1 MKTPDTWRQFADEH
15 AHSLA
20 LSQALQASIQDLL
33 ARQNRMVL
41 ALSGGQSPRAM
52 MALLSQ
58 ANLDWSRVTV
68 QWVDE
73 RLLTR
78 HHPDSNSELIE
89 QALLQH
95 EAAQAQWCNVLP
107 LLDGE
112 ARVLDTA
119 EQQKVLQAALAAY
132 QTPDI
137 VVLGMG
143 TDGHTASLFANA
155 PQFAAAMDAHQ
166 TQPLLIVEPPSAPY
180 ARISMTLAAILQAKM
195 LYIGAYGAE
204 KQVLLQQIMLTED
217 RQWPIAWVLDTAE
230 QQKVLQAALAAYQ
243 TPDIVVLGMGTDGH
257 TASLFA
263 NAPQFAA
270 AMDAH
275 QTQPLLIVE
284 PPSAPYARI
293 SMTLAAILQAK
304 MLYIGAYGAEKQ
316 VLLQQIMLTEDRQ
329 WPIAWVLQGAQDVPV
344 HVFA

>member
-180 ARISMTLAAILQAKM
+180 ARISMTLAAILQAQM
-195 LYIGAYGAE
+195 LYLAAYGAE
-204 KQVLLQQIMLTED
+204 KQALLQK
-217 RQWPIAWVLDTAE
+217 AV
-230 QQKVLQAALAAYQ
+230 
-243 TPDIVVLGMGTDGH
+243 
-257 TASLFA
+257 
-263 NAPQFAA
+263 
-270 AMDAH
+270 
-275 QTQPLLIVE
+275 
-284 PPSAPYARI
+284 
-293 SMTLAAILQAK
+293 
-304 MLYIGAYGAEKQ
+304 
-316 VLLQQIMLTEDRQ
+316 LTEDRQ

>member
-89 QALLQH
+89 SVLLQNQ
-95 EAAQAQWCNVLP
+95 AAQAQWHNCLP
-107 LLDGE
+107 RPQGE
-112 ARVLDTA
+112 ARVLDGA
-119 EQQKVLQAALAAY
+119 EQQAVLQAALMAY
-132 QTPDI
+132 QTPDV

-143 TDGHTASLFANA
+143 MDGHTASLFADA
-155 PQFAAAMDAHQ
+155 PQFAAAMDRHQ
-166 TQPLLIVEPPSAPY
+166 VQPLMIVEPPSAPY
-180 ARISMTLAAILQAKM
+180 ARISMTLAAILQAKT
-195 LYIGAYGAE
+195 LYIAAYGAQ
-204 KQVLLQQIMLTED
+204 KQALLQQALLTEEALL
-217 RQWPIAWVLDTAE
+217 PIT
-230 QQKVLQAALAAYQ
+230 
-243 TPDIVVLGMGTDGH
+243 
-257 TASLFA
+257 
-263 NAPQFAA
+263 
-270 AMDAH
+270 
-275 QTQPLLIVE
+275 
-284 PPSAPYARI
+284 
-293 SMTLAAILQAK
+293 
-304 MLYIGAYGAEKQ
+304 
-316 VLLQQIMLTEDRQ
+316 
-329 WPIAWVLQGAQDVPV
+329 WVLQEAQDVPM
-344 HVFA
+344 HVFG

>member
-95 EAAQAQWCNVLP
+95 EAAQAQWRNVLP
-107 LLDGE
+107 LVDGE
-112 ARVLDTA
+112 ARVLDAT
-119 EQQKVLQAALAAY
+119 EQQTVLQAALMAY
-132 QTPDI
+132 QTPDV

-143 TDGHTASLFANA
+143 MDGHTASLFADA
-155 PQFAAAMDAHQ
+155 PQFAAAMDRHQ
-166 TQPLLIVEPPSAPY
+166 VQPLMIVEPPSAPY
-180 ARISMTLAAILQAKM
+180 ARISMTLAAILQAKT
-195 LYIGAYGAE
+195 LYIAAYGAQ
-204 KQVLLQQIMLTED
+204 KQALLQQALLTEEALL
-217 RQWPIAWVLDTAE
+217 PIT
-230 QQKVLQAALAAYQ
+230 
-243 TPDIVVLGMGTDGH
+243 
-257 TASLFA
+257 
-263 NAPQFAA
+263 
-270 AMDAH
+270 
-275 QTQPLLIVE
+275 
-284 PPSAPYARI
+284 
-293 SMTLAAILQAK
+293 
-304 MLYIGAYGAEKQ
+304 
-316 VLLQQIMLTEDRQ
+316 
-329 WPIAWVLQGAQDVPV
+329 WVLQEAQDVPM
-344 HVFA
+344 HVFG

>member
-89 QALLQH
+89 SVLLQNQ
-95 EAAQAQWCNVLP
+95 AAQAQWHNFLP
-107 LLDGE
+107 QPQGE
-112 ARVLDTA
+112 ARVLDGA
-119 EQQKVLQAALAAY
+119 EQQAVLQAALMAY
-132 QTPDI
+132 QTPDV

-143 TDGHTASLFANA
+143 MDGHTASLFADA
-155 PQFAAAMDAHQ
+155 PQFAAAMDRHQ
-166 TQPLLIVEPPSAPY
+166 VQPLMIVEPPSAPY
-180 ARISMTLAAILQAKM
+180 ARISMTLAAILQAKT
-195 LYIGAYGAE
+195 LYIAAYGAQ
-204 KQVLLQQIMLTED
+204 KQALLQQALLTEEALL
-217 RQWPIAWVLDTAE
+217 PIT
-230 QQKVLQAALAAYQ
+230 
-243 TPDIVVLGMGTDGH
+243 
-257 TASLFA
+257 
-263 NAPQFAA
+263 
-270 AMDAH
+270 
-275 QTQPLLIVE
+275 
-284 PPSAPYARI
+284 
-293 SMTLAAILQAK
+293 
-304 MLYIGAYGAEKQ
+304 
-316 VLLQQIMLTEDRQ
+316 
-329 WPIAWVLQGAQDVPV
+329 WVLQEAQDVPM
-344 HVFA
+344 HVFG